1 MAEPVSSWFVP
12 QNILD
17 LVSPKEAEAAASQ
30 ARNTFIAGL
39 LTGDIGGAFN
49 NAQNQGYN
57 TLSHGAALQEAKR
70 KQQQESLLQDVTMNA
85 FDKVGGVPL
94 AGPTPEGGNIPVNP
108 VTMGNFNPQ
117 ALRADPRSAF
127 VDQTRLKALLENFGP
142 KIDFIRGT
150 GVDLNNPA
158 NVGRYIPEIDKNMM
172 PMGVNAQGQTV
183 YGNAPGT
190 VEAASRMAGATEGA
204 KAAAQA
210 SYKLSP
216 VVLNDGTT
224 IQMTDKQIADA
235 ARTLRPLTSKL
246 SPTSEAVLG
255 GYKPILEDQYAK
267 YKVAADRTPQL
278 ENLIRLS
285 QNIDTNKLTESK
297 AEIQGY
303 AKALG
308 LTGEQTDK
316 FLSDVSNFRQGVND
330 LAAANI
336 QVLSGTKSN
345 FDIQFTKERQG
356 TLSDPQ
362 QANKFNFTLAR
373 VVDDLNKAK
382 YNFVRDNPTPD
393 VLSKWEESPK
403 GSQSVYED
411 PRLREFLPSKPVVS
425 GPQKGKTAYYI
436 PGTGYKVYD

>member
-39 LTGDIGGAFN
+39 LTGDIGAAFN

-70 KQQQESLLQDVTMNA
+70 KQQLQNSTNQVIMSGMDVTDLPA
-85 FDKVGGVPL
+85 Q
-94 AGPTPEGGNIPVNP
+94 AGPTPEGGNIPIQQTAQFNAAKIRANP
-108 VTMGNFNPQ
+108 MAPFADQ
-117 ALRADPRSAF
+117 A
-127 VDQTRLKALLENFGP
+127 QIKALLENFSP

-190 VEAASRMAGATEGA
+190 VGAAAQMAGATEGA
-204 KAAAQA
+204 KASAQA

-224 IQMTDKQIADA
+224 VQMTDKQIADA

-285 QNIDTNKLTESK
+285 ANLDTNKLTESK
-297 AEIQGY
+297 AEVQGY
-303 AKALG
+303 LRAMG
-308 LTGEQTDK
+308 ITGPESDR
-316 FLSDVSNFRQGVND
+316 FLSDVANFRQGVND